1 MAEREQWMRLRVGIF
16 VLGLLGLFIVFVLTI
31 GSRSRIFER
40 HYSLHAFFS
49 NIEGLNVGAPVRL
62 AGTSVGSVDDITFSR
77 NLASKKI
84 RVTMSLDAGLQDR
97 IREDSVASIG
107 TIGLVGDKVLE
118 LTVGSPDKPALPPGA
133 TIASV
138 DPPDYATLLQKGD
151 QIVNNVVKI
160 SDALNQLVGG
170 GAGTEARQD
179 LAESVAS
186 FNRIMSEIE
195 QGTGLLHALV
205 YEKRSGNILKD
216 LTETITALQQ
226 MSKALDKGEG
236 LLPALLHDPN
246 GRAILSDLK
255 QATHAINELATKLQE
270 QKGLAHALFADPR
283 ADTIMADLQASA
295 NNLKLVSSRLA
306 QGEGTLGA
314 LIDDPTLYE
323 DLSSLLRGANRS
335 RTLRNL
341 IQSTRQ
347 SGASDEPQ

>member
-1 MAEREQWMRLRVGIF
+1 MAEREQLMRLRVGIF
-16 VLGLLGLFIVFVLTI
+16 VLGLLGLFMVFVLTI

-40 HYSLHAFFS
+40 HYNLHAFFS

-62 AGTSVGSVDDITFSR
+62 AGTSVGSVDDITFSKD
-77 NLASKKI
+77 LASKKI
-84 RVTMSLDAGLQDR
+84 RVTMSLDARLQDR
-97 IREDSVASIG
+97 IREDSIASIG

-118 LTVGSPDKPALPPGA
+118 LTVGSPDEPALPPGA

-170 GAGTEARQD
+170 GGAKARQD
-179 LAESVAS
+179 LADSIAS

-205 YEKRSGNILKD
+205 YEKRSGNILKE
-216 LTETITALQQ
+216 LSATTVALQQ
-226 MSKALDKGEG
+226 
-236 LLPALLHDPN
+236 
-246 GRAILSDLK
+246 
-255 QATHAINELATKLQE
+255 
-270 QKGLAHALFADPR
+270 LAHLMRQFQNKKGMAHVLFADPR
-283 ADTIMADLQASA
+283 AESIMADLEQTSR
-295 NNLKLVSSRLA
+295 NLKSVSDRLA

-347 SGASDEPQ
+347 SGASDKPQ